1 MTAIYVSNL
10 KIMKEKRRIEV
21 PHAVIAVSK
30 VSLSKWGQY
39 EMLLHPDLIKNG
51 R

>member
-21 PHAVIAVSK
+21 PRAVIAVSK